1 MHDRLASKDVMGT
14 LQKYKDQLP
23 PTLVHCFTGTEEE
36 AMDYIK
42 EGFYL
47 GITGFITKQDRGK
60 MLREI
65 LMKKVIPLDWLVIKT
80 DCPLMMLAITKEGF
94 WDAKFSKIKRDAT
107 MNPVL

>member
-1 MHDRLASKDVMGT
+1 
-14 LQKYKDQLP
+14 
-23 PTLVHCFTGTEEE
+23 
-36 AMDYIK
+36 MDYIK
-42 EGFYL
+42 EGFYR

-80 DCPLMMLAITKEGF
+80 DCPLMMPAIAKEGF
-94 WDAKFSKIKRDAT
+94 WDAKLSEIKRDAT